1 LISLAAGVLDL
12 PTISYRNV
20 ARLSLGIQVVDEVFP
35 GLEPRE
41 FAVLHGSASNL
52 MLFELCVRSQL
63 PPSRGGLNSATVF
76 VDGGNIFDPYVVAE
90 AARRYGLNPRDALE
104 RIYVSR
110 AFTVYQLSSLILERL
125 EDAVRNFRSRFVAVS
140 GIYSL
145 FLDRD
150 VPKTEAQELFMKV
163 CGKLQGIAE
172 ERKVIIAASHEKKRS
187 SSRGLFFE
195 AVLYGRASVILG
207 LKQSRGALRFSLERH
222 PRIKPF
228 SVEISGNDVCLTDF
242 MEVKIGGEDCSI
254 L

>member
-1 LISLAAGVLDL
+1 MLDL
-12 PTISYRNV
+12 SAASSRNV
-20 ARLSLGIQVVDEVFP
+20 VCLSLGIQVVDEVFP
-35 GLEPRE
+35 GFELGD
-41 FAVLHGSASNL
+41 FAVLHGSASNH

-63 PPSRGGLNSATVF
+63 PPSKGGLDSAAVF

-90 AARRYGLNPRDALE
+90 AARRYGLNPRDALK

-110 AFTVYQLSSLILERL
+110 AFTAYQLSSLILERL
-125 EDAVRNFRSRFVAVS
+125 EAAVRKFRSRFVAVS
-140 GIYSL
+140 DISSL

-163 CGKLQGIAE
+163 CGKLQKIAE
-172 ERKVIIAASHEKKRS
+172 ERNVIIAASHAKKRS

-207 LKQSRGALRFSLERH
+207 LKRSRGALSFSLERH
-222 PRIKPF
+222 PKIKPF